1 MKGKLFGS
9 YFKEMRIKRRL
20 TLRLFCETFGFD
32 PGNIS
37 KLERGLLPPPQSK
50 EKLEQYAQALGL
62 RKGSSA
68 WYEFFD
74 LAAASRGQIPEEI
87 LAESFIELLNVEA
100 EVEGDSEPEASNF
113 GFIVHDWFGP
123 YLLSPPTRFLRGH
136 C

>member
-9 YFKEMRIKRRL
+9 YFKEMRIKRRV

-62 RKGSSA
+62 RRGNSA
-68 WYEFFD
+68 WHEFFD

-87 LAESFIELLNVEA
+87 LADDRLVKKLPVLFR
-100 EVEGDSEPEASNF
+100 
-113 GFIVHDWFGP
+113 
-123 YLLSPPTRFLRGH
+123 TLRGEKVPEKKLDELIETIRRG
-136 C
+136 

>member
-1 MKGKLFGS
+1 MKGSIFGS
-9 YFKEMRIKRRL
+9 YFKEVRIKRRL
-20 TLRLFCETFGFD
+20 TLRQFCEKFGFD

-50 EKLEQYAQALGL
+50 IKLEQYAQALGL

-87 LAESFIELLNVEA
+87 LADDKLVKKLPVLFR
-100 EVEGDSEPEASNF
+100 
-113 GFIVHDWFGP
+113 
-123 YLLSPPTRFLRGH
+123 TLRGEKVPEEKLDELIETIRKG
-136 C
+136 

>member
-1 MKGKLFGS
+1 MKGRIFGS
-9 YFKEMRIKRRL
+9 YFKELRIKRRL
-20 TLRLFCETFGFD
+20 TLRQFCERFGFD

-50 EKLEQYAQALGL
+50 GKLEQYAEALNL

-87 LAESFIELLNVEA
+87 LADDRLVKKLPVLFR
-100 EVEGDSEPEASNF
+100 
-113 GFIVHDWFGP
+113 
-123 YLLSPPTRFLRGH
+123 TLRGEKVPEKKLDELIETIRKG
-136 C
+136 

>member
-1 MKGKLFGS
+1 
-9 YFKEMRIKRRL
+9 L

-74 LAAASRGQIPEEI
+74 LAAASRGQIPEEF
-87 LAESFIELLNVEA
+87 LADDALVKKLPVLFR
-100 EVEGDSEPEASNF
+100 
-113 GFIVHDWFGP
+113 
-123 YLLSPPTRFLRGH
+123 TLRGEKVTEKKLDELIEAIMKG
-136 C
+136 

>member
-1 MKGKLFGS
+1 MKGRIFGS
-9 YFKEMRIKRRL
+9 YFKELRIKRRL
-20 TLRLFCETFGFD
+20 TLRQFCETSGLD

-62 RKGSSA
+62 RKGSSV

-87 LAESFIELLNVEA
+87 LADDRLVKKLPVLFR
-100 EVEGDSEPEASNF
+100 
-113 GFIVHDWFGP
+113 
-123 YLLSPPTRFLRGH
+123 TLRGEKVPERKLDELIETIRKG
-136 C
+136 

>member
-1 MKGKLFGS
+1 MKGRIFGS
-9 YFKEMRIKRRL
+9 YFKELRIKRRL
-20 TLRLFCETFGFD
+20 TLRQFCERFGFN

-50 EKLEQYAQALGL
+50 GKLEQYAEALNL

-87 LAESFIELLNVEA
+87 LADDRLVKKLPVLFR
-100 EVEGDSEPEASNF
+100 
-113 GFIVHDWFGP
+113 
-123 YLLSPPTRFLRGH
+123 TLRGEKVPEKKLDELIETIRKG
-136 C
+136 

>member
-1 MKGKLFGS
+1 MKGRIFGS
-9 YFKEMRIKRRL
+9 YFKELRIKQRL
-20 TLRLFCETFGFD
+20 TLRQFCETSGFD

-74 LAAASRGQIPEEI
+74 LAAASRGHIPEGI
-87 LAESFIELLNVEA
+87 LADDKLVKKLPVLFR
-100 EVEGDSEPEASNF
+100 
-113 GFIVHDWFGP
+113 
-123 YLLSPPTRFLRGH
+123 TLRGEKVPEKKLDELIETIRKG
-136 C
+136 